1 MNKIVNIELEYG
13 YYIRFE
19 ESVTDDV
26 VLTLMFRTEQNQ
38 SFHQQ
43 SPSILIP
50 KEQRNN
56 IAKLMELDNGR
67 D

>member
-1 MNKIVNIELEYG
+1 MNRIVNIELEYG

-26 VLTLMFRTEQNQ
+26 VLTLMHKTEANAPFR
-38 SFHQQ
+38 QQ

-56 IAKLMELDNGR
+56 LSKLLELDNE
-67 D
+67 